1 MRLTH
6 ERKREAGWQ
15 PCIKCRKVKAAALLL
30 CLMLTFM
37 AVTVS
42 ANTEAC
48 VIYEGSAKRFLW
60 ISDSEY
66 GENDLF
72 GGFKGVMPGDRLTQ
86 EIKVSNA
93 RENGVKAI
101 LYLRAE
107 PVDEAYRD
115 FLSQLTL
122 TVWTE
127 EQTIL
132 AQGPAD
138 QSTELSERICL
149 GTFYAGAET
158 TLKISL
164 EVPESL
170 DNSYRITLE
179 KIRVLSVPVIVTPSD
194 STVFLTDADGKRVT
208 PKQSGIY
215 NLLEGRIY
223 RYTVTKSGYIGVSGI
238 WNGDAQEICI
248 VLQEAAENPDI
259 DVEIPSSWP
268 AFRGDRSNNG
278 VVDAPV
284 PKKADDAVLYWAT
297 KLGDGYGSNAT
308 GSPIIVDDYIVCC
321 AARYIY
327 KMDRYTG
334 EIVQRG
340 EMAEKSSFNIIPPV
354 YAEGLIFVGLS
365 GGTVQAFNADTLESV
380 WIYRDALG
388 GQPNSPLV
396 YHDGYV
402 YTGFW
407 NGEQDKANFVCISV
421 TDEDSENPT
430 EEKLAAWTYSQEGG
444 FYWAGAYVCDQFILV
459 GTDDGYGRSD
469 GGTYVDDTSSLL
481 SLSPETG
488 LLIDKISGLRGD
500 IRSSVAFDEVSGR
513 YYFVSK
519 GGSFYSVAVNAD
531 GTFKKSRNSET
542 GYDLKE
548 IRLDNGSGSDKTPA
562 MSTSTPVIHNG
573 RAYIGVSG
581 TGQFTEYSGHNITVI
596 DLASWE
602 IAYKVPTKG
611 YPQTSGLLTCA
622 YEDEEGYAYIYFID
636 NYTPGQIRVIK
647 DKPGITAVVG
657 GVTET
662 YKSRGQTV
670 SIEGCAPV
678 LFTPSSSQAQYAI
691 CSPIADSEGTLYFK
705 NDSAYMMAVGSRID
719 RIEIS
724 EMPSKTLYTGSHVIP
739 FTPETLS
746 DVLACAE

>member
-1 MRLTH
+1 M
-6 ERKREAGWQ
+6 
-15 PCIKCRKVKAAALLL
+15 
-30 CLMLTFM
+30 
-37 AVTVS
+37 
-42 ANTEAC
+42 
-48 VIYEGSAKRFLW
+48 
-60 ISDSEY
+60 
-66 GENDLF
+66 
-72 GGFKGVMPGDRLTQ
+72 
-86 EIKVSNA
+86 
-93 RENGVKAI
+93 
-101 LYLRAE
+101 
-107 PVDEAYRD
+107 
-115 FLSQLTL
+115 
-122 TVWTE
+122 
-127 EQTIL
+127 
-132 AQGPAD
+132 
-138 QSTELSERICL
+138 
-149 GTFYAGAET
+149 
-158 TLKISL
+158 
-164 EVPESL
+164 
-170 DNSYRITLE
+170 
-179 KIRVLSVPVIVTPSD
+179 
-194 STVFLTDADGKRVT
+194 
-208 PKQSGIY
+208 
-215 NLLEGRIY
+215 
-223 RYTVTKSGYIGVSGI
+223 
-238 WNGDAQEICI
+238 
-248 VLQEAAENPDI
+248 
-259 DVEIPSSWP
+259 
-268 AFRGDRSNNG
+268 
-278 VVDAPV
+278 
-284 PKKADDAVLYWAT
+284 
-297 KLGDGYGSNAT
+297 
-308 GSPIIVDDYIVCC
+308 
-321 AARYIY
+321 
-327 KMDRYTG
+327 
-334 EIVQRG
+334 
-340 EMAEKSSFNIIPPV
+340 
-354 YAEGLIFVGLS
+354 
-365 GGTVQAFNADTLESV
+365 
-380 WIYRDALG
+380 
-388 GQPNSPLV
+388 
-396 YHDGYV
+396 
-402 YTGFW
+402 
-407 NGEQDKANFVCISV
+407 
-421 TDEDSENPT
+421 
-430 EEKLAAWTYSQEGG
+430 
-444 FYWAGAYVCDQFILV
+444 
-459 GTDDGYGRSD
+459 
-469 GGTYVDDTSSLL
+469 
-481 SLSPETG
+481 
-488 LLIDKISGLRGD
+488 
-500 IRSSVAFDEVSGR
+500 SGR